1 MIHNEQRE
9 DGRRGEEDRGIGIL
23 FGGHDGEGYLKAND
37 SRRKEEDFHSSE
49 WNKCLTEQHSV
60 QLGKGQN

>member
-1 MIHNEQRE
+1 MTHNEQRE
-9 DGRRGEEDRGIGIL
+9 DGRRGEEDRNIGIL
-23 FGGHDGEGYLKAND
+23 FGGQDGEGYLKAND
-37 SRRKEEDFHSSE
+37 SRRKEEDFHSSW